1 VGDESDVPVGTTAP
15 GVAPRPLAW
24 KALTAVSLL
33 GVVLAVLLFNA
44 SLAPSLLARSWVFQ
58 GVLSGVCLAVGYGVG
73 VLLAS
78 LGSRVLALFDVSFSP
93 GERARLVVL
102 AAMLALAV
110 FSVYRAAG
118 HHRWTW
124 DRLGYDPSLT
134 VATYAGA
141 LALAVVTA
149 SVLFGV
155 ATVIGLLQRW
165 VAGLGA
171 PLLPAAIAGAV
182 AFVLVLWAVLTATNT
197 WVLQRTL
204 DGMNDRFAA
213 ADLDVRASTPPPPD
227 DALRSG
233 TSESLVSWSEIGHE
247 GRRFLARG
255 PDAAGIARAWPE
267 TERSAEVVDPI
278 RVFVGRSSAGTV
290 EGRVTLAMAELERL
304 DAFTRRAVVVVV
316 PTGTGWVNEQIV
328 APPEYLLGGDTATV
342 AVQYSHLPSP
352 MAYLAEHEGAALTG
366 ARLVEA
372 VRARLDSIPAATRP
386 DLLVAGES
394 LGSFGGAEAFDDLD
408 DLLDRTRA
416 SLWIGP
422 PEFMHLRRE
431 AEARRA
437 PGSPQIRPRVGSG
450 QDVVFVNRRSDLAGT
465 SPRTVFLQQADDP
478 IVWWDVPTLYRRPDW
493 LAEPLDP
500 AVNPAM
506 TWRPVA
512 TFLNLTVDMAVGNDF
527 DEDHGHLYGTQP
539 LAAWAAMLAPEGWDD
554 ADVERLRGQLESV
567 AR

>member
-1 VGDESDVPVGTTAP
+1 MSP
-15 GVAPRPLAW
+15 
-24 KALTAVSLL
+24 L

-44 SLAPSLLARSWVFQ
+44 SLAPSLLARGWVYQ
-58 GVLSGVCLAVGYGVG
+58 GVLSGVCLTIGYGTG

-78 LGSRVLALFDVSFSP
+78 LGSGVLAVFGVSPSL
-93 GERARLVVL
+93 GTRARLVVL
-102 AAMLALAV
+102 AVMLALATY
-110 FSVYRAAG
+110 SVYRAAG

-134 VATYAGA
+134 IATYAGA
-141 LALAVVTA
+141 IALAVLTA
-149 SVLFGV
+149 AVLFGV
-155 ATVIGLLQRW
+155 AKIIGLLQAW
-165 VAGLGA
+165 VTRLGA
-171 PLLPAAIAGAV
+171 PLLPAAIAGAL
-182 AFVLVLWAVLTATNT
+182 AFVLVLWAVLAATNT

-213 ADLDVRASTPPPPD
+213 ADLEIRTSTPPPPD

-233 TSESLVSWSEIGHE
+233 TPASLVSWSEIGHE
-247 GRRFLARG
+247 GRRFLTRG
-255 PDAAGIARAWPE
+255 PDAASIARVWHRG
-267 TERSAEVVDPI
+267 ERVPTVAEPI

-290 EGRVTLAMAELERL
+290 EGRVAMAMGELERL
-304 DAFTRRAVVVVV
+304 DAFRRRAVVVVV
-316 PTGTGWVNEQIV
+316 PTGTGWINEQIV
-328 APPEYLLGGDTATV
+328 AQPEYLLAGDTATV

-352 MAYLAEHEGAALTG
+352 MAYLAEHEAAAQTG
-366 ARLVEA
+366 ARLVGA
-372 VRARLDSIPAATRP
+372 VRARLDSIPAPSRP

-394 LGSFGGAEAFDDLD
+394 LGSFGGAEAFGDLD
-408 DLLDRTRA
+408 DLLERTRA

-431 AEARRA
+431 AETRRT

-450 QDVVFVNRRSDLAGT
+450 EDIVFVNRRSDLAGT

-493 LAEPLDP
+493 LAEPLDA

-539 LAAWAAMLAPEGWDD
+539 LAAWVAMLAPQGWED
-554 ADVERLRGQLESV
+554 ADVELLQRELESV